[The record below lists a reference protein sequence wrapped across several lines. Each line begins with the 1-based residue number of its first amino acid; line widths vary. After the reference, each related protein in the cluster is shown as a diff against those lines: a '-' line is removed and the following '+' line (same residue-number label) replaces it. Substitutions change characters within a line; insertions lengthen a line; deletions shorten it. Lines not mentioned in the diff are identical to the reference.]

1 MGAGPAQLLIPGPQP
16 TKLAVVTVSVARVGD
31 VVAMVDSGAMVCV
44 VRRDIVEKLLKEEN
58 LSGGFVIG
66 FDRARVP
73 VVGNIALTVRFGGRA
88 VELRH
93 VKVVETSLYSMILGA
108 EWIEKG
114 EVVIFG
120 DSGRLTAR
128 VLSEEQRGSLMEG
141 AKDRE
146 VRDYVQPNCLLTGL
160 IAETEASS
168 SFCVP
173 AISLENQKPVN
184 VCPVA
189 APIPSSTGLRLL
201 LERPSQV
208 YRPLRGLSPQLDPIS
223 EDLSTELEIT
233 SDDQHFLGVI
243 SLGLENDAPITPRYA
258 RTSKDFVLPAQSM
271 RLLPTDV
278 STIEGEEWVVS
289 KSFSSRP
296 SREWIIPNGL
306 LKAIGK
312 KLYVP
317 VVNLSNQSL
326 KWTKGSEL
334 AMVEKLSGPVT
345 ILEEDSA
352 VCAATEEYPPPLPDD
367 VKQKLAVGGK
377 LTEEQRTRLFD
388 VIDRFSDCFVGNE
401 TASTTHG
408 IEHSIDTGDALPIGT
423 TLRRTSAYERRLI
436 SEQVQEMLSNG
447 VVERSSSPWAAQVV
461 MVPKR
466 DGSKR
471 FCVDFRA
478 VNAKTKRDLYPR
490 PRIDEILEKV
500 AHASKSSGA
509 KFMSSLDLKNG
520 FWHVPIREQDRE
532 KTAFVTSDGL
542 FQFRRMPF

>member
-31 VVAMVDSGAMVCV
+31 VVAMVDSGAMECV

-173 AISLENQKPVN
+173 TISLENQKPVN

-223 EDLSTELEIT
+223 EDRSTELEIT

-258 RTSKDFVLPAQSM
+258 RTSKNFVLPAQSM

-278 STIEGEEWVVS
+278 TTIEGEEWVVS

-312 KLYVP
+312 KTLCACCQ
-317 VVNLSNQSL
+317 LEQSVL
-326 KWTKGSEL
+326 EVDKG
-334 AMVEKLSGPVT
+334 K
-345 ILEEDSA
+345 
-352 VCAATEEYPPPLPDD
+352 
-367 VKQKLAVGGK
+367 
-377 LTEEQRTRLFD
+377 
-388 VIDRFSDCFVGNE
+388 
-401 TASTTHG
+401 
-408 IEHSIDTGDALPIGT
+408 
-423 TLRRTSAYERRLI
+423 
-436 SEQVQEMLSNG
+436 
-447 VVERSSSPWAAQVV
+447 
-461 MVPKR
+461 
-466 DGSKR
+466 
-471 FCVDFRA
+471 
-478 VNAKTKRDLYPR
+478 
-490 PRIDEILEKV
+490 
-500 AHASKSSGA
+500 
-509 KFMSSLDLKNG
+509 
-520 FWHVPIREQDRE
+520 
-532 KTAFVTSDGL
+532 
-542 FQFRRMPF
+542 